1 MLARVVQSSDPS
13 LSLGIPGLLDL
24 CNYPGMAKHLEF
36 GRACEDS
43 ALKYFLEEFP
53 AQLVARNYRCK
64 MGELDL
70 IFEVNSEVNGEQSCE
85 LVVVEVRGR
94 VRNAMVNAIESVGPK
109 KLLKIQNTIRHF
121 VMSYE
126 GPARSVR
133 LDLMAWNEKSLSHI
147 RDIWLF

>member
-1 MLARVVQSSDPS
+1 MVF
-13 LSLGIPGLLDL
+13 
-24 CNYPGMAKHLEF
+24 CKTTGMAKHLEF

-43 ALKYFLEEFP
+43 ALQYFLDEFP

-64 MGELDL
+64 IGELDL
-70 IFEVNSEVNGEQSCE
+70 IFEVEGEQGCE

-94 VRNAMVNAIESVGPK
+94 VRNSMVDAIESVGPK

-121 VMSYE
+121 VMSYQ

-133 LDLMAWNEKSLSHI
+133 LDLMAWNDKSLSHI
-147 RDIWLF
+147 TDVWI

>member
-1 MLARVVQSSDPS
+1 
-13 LSLGIPGLLDL
+13 
-24 CNYPGMAKHLEF
+24 MAKHLEF

-70 IFEVNSEVNGEQSCE
+70 IFEVEGEQGCE

-94 VRNAMVNAIESVGPK
+94 VRGAMVDAVESVGPK
-109 KLLKIQNTIRHF
+109 KLLKIQNTVRHF
-121 VMSYE
+121 VMNYQ

-133 LDLMAWNEKSLSHI
+133 LDVMAWNDKSLSHV
-147 RDIWLF
+147 RDIWLL